1 MHQHDLFRNINPS
14 IALLNSIYV
23 GKGSEYD
30 IENGPYKSWYKHAHT
45 EQMTDFN
52 MWKRVLTIDEG
63 IQWSNC
69 RLI

>member
-14 IALLNSIYV
+14 IGILNSIYV

-30 IENGPYKSWYKHAHT
+30 IENGPYRNWYKNAHT

-52 MWKRVLTIDEG
+52 MWKRVLTIGEG

-69 RLI
+69 R